1 MLVYVSGDMMM
12 SIFDD
17 QPIIR
22 PTAGE
27 LAASRAGRIVSLRAS
42 VEHMRGLAT
51 CCRPGTREQLLRLAR
66 DIERHV
72 ISLEAVHMN
81 AHA

>member
-1 MLVYVSGDMMM
+1 MA

-17 QPIIR
+17 QPIIK

-27 LAASRAGRIVSLRAS
+27 VAASRAGRIVSLRES
-42 VEHMRGLAT
+42 VVHMRGLAT
-51 CCRPGTREQLLRLAR
+51 CSRSGTREQLLRLAR

-72 ISLEAVHMN
+72 ISLEAARTN
-81 AHA
+81 AHAR